1 METTSRTTDL
11 VAKTVTILRVVAS
24 NPGCGLSEI
33 ARKSGIPKATALRIL
48 NSFRNQSIIW
58 LDENKEYRLGLG
70 ALALS
75 PIGVDR
81 RMMDAQVFEQLE
93 KLALEVEETTG
104 FDVFVGGSV
113 VVLIQ
118 APGPQLIG
126 QVPNKAP
133 FSQESWC
140 TATGRLFLSNLS
152 SAELKQNHKSALQ
165 AFAKNR
171 PGRNLA
177 EELAVIKNQGHSATE
192 GELAIGA
199 SALAVPVFNGKE
211 IVAAVWAGGPTER
224 FRKHDI
230 KKVKESL
237 MKTSATIGQVLAS
250 TWPEAESYWIK
261 GNAS

>member
-1 METTSRTTDL
+1 
-11 VAKTVTILRVVAS
+11 
-24 NPGCGLSEI
+24 
-33 ARKSGIPKATALRIL
+33 
-48 NSFRNQSIIW
+48 
-58 LDENKEYRLGLG
+58 
-70 ALALS
+70 
-75 PIGVDR
+75 
-81 RMMDAQVFEQLE
+81 
-93 KLALEVEETTG
+93 LALEVGETTG
-104 FDVFVGGSV
+104 FAVFVGGSV

-140 TATGRLFLSNLS
+140 TATGRLFLSHLS
-152 SAELKQNHKSALQ
+152 QTELKQNHKSAFQ
-165 AFAKNR
+165 EFAKNR
-171 PGRNLA
+171 PGRNLG
-177 EELAVIKNQGHSATE
+177 EELAVIKNQGYSATE

-199 SALAVPVFNGKE
+199 SAFAVPVFNGKE
-211 IVAAVWAGGPTER
+211 LVAAVWAGGPTER

>member
-1 METTSRTTDL
+1 MEATSRTTDL
-11 VAKTVTILRVVAS
+11 VTRTVTILRVVAS

-48 NSFRNQSIIW
+48 NSFRSQSIIW

-75 PIGVDR
+75 PVGVDR
-81 RMMDAQVFEQLE
+81 RMMDAQVSEQLE
-93 KLALEVEETTG
+93 LLANKVGETTG
-104 FDVFVGGSV
+104 FDVFVGGTV

-126 QVPNKAP
+126 QVPNRAP

-140 TATGRLFLSNLS
+140 TATGRLFLANLS
-152 SAELKQNHKSALQ
+152 SADLKQNHKSALQ
-165 AFAKNR
+165 AFEKFR
-171 PGRNLA
+171 PGRNIY
-177 EELAVIKNQGHSATE
+177 EELAVIRSQGYSATE

-199 SALAVPVFNGKE
+199 SALAVPVFHGKE

-224 FRKHDI
+224 FRKHDLN
-230 KKVKESL
+230 KVKKSL
-237 MKTSATIGQVLAS
+237 KETSTTIGQVLAS